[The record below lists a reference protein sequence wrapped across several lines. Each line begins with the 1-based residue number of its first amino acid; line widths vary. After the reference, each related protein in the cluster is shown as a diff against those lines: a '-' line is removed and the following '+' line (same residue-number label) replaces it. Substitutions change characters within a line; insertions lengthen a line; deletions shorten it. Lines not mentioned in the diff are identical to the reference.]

1 MLRYVDERHADSH
14 YEEEILALID
24 ALNTMRSLMLE
35 QFNMLQK
42 LLDDP
47 AGNKSGAKNKAQ
59 DIDKEI
65 NALQSQVDKN
75 VLNMLVR
82 HSPQLVELRFI
93 LSASKLAG
101 QFERMGDHCKNSIKR
116 LCRADDKISEAVH
129 ERLVHLAQVT
139 QPLLV
144 ALENA
149 LLRFDN
155 NAAKIALEADD
166 AVDKVF
172 KKLVVKMPKVL
183 DDEGVENEAV
193 SDVLF
198 IGKNLERLADH
209 ATDIICEAYYIHNGE
224 RIPFDD

>member
-1 MLRYVDERHADSH
+1 MLQYVDERHADSQ
-14 YEEEILALID
+14 YEEELRALID
-24 ALNTMRSLMLE
+24 ALNKMRSLMLE
-35 QFNMLQK
+35 QFDMLQK

-47 AGNKSGAKNKAQ
+47 AGTKSGAKAAAQ
-59 DIDKEI
+59 ALDKQI
-65 NALQSQVDKN
+65 NALQGDVDKN
-75 VLNMLVR
+75 VLNLLVR

-116 LCRADDKISEAVH
+116 LCRSDDKISEGVH

-139 QPLLV
+139 QPLL
-144 ALENA
+144 ASLENA
-149 LLRFDN
+149 LLRFDD
-155 NAAKIALEADD
+155 NAAKIAVEADD

-183 DDEGVENEAV
+183 DDDQVENEAV

-209 ATDIICEAYYIHNGE
+209 ATDIICEAHYIHNGE
-224 RIPFDD
+224 RIDFDE